1 MVDGGQA
8 GDVADQLVQQ
18 RGLQEICLLRDQRLL
33 GQNHILGSRRVRG
46 QQSPVDVAAVTKIR
60 VVAVL
65 LVKRSYSAT

>member
-8 GDVADQLVQQ
+8 GDVTDQLVQQ
-18 RGLQEICLLRDQRLL
+18 RGLQKIRLLRDQWLL

-46 QQSPVDVAAVTKIR
+46 QQSPVDVATVTKIR

-65 LVKRSYSAT
+65 LVERS

>member
-8 GDVADQLVQQ
+8 GDVTDQLVQQ
-18 RGLQEICLLRDQRLL
+18 RGLQEIRLLRYQRLL
-33 GQNHILGSRRVRG
+33 GQNHILGSRRVCG

-65 LVKRSYSAT
+65 LVERS